1 MMETGQI
8 SESLLRTGCV
18 FPRDL
23 PRCGVATFAEY
34 YENANNS
41 QVFFYPLISTLPM
54 DPLVAFVITL
64 ALITIVSLWYR
75 ISAFF
80 TLIGGAVLFGLLAGM
95 TPDATMLGII
105 AGIGKVFSAFGII
118 ILCGAV
124 IAKLLQEQHLIE
136 EIVADI
142 RRYVKNPPVIA
153 GVSGYLLSV
162 PITCCITAFIML
174 TPILDSLEKDQTKKN
189 VLLYLA
195 AVGGI
200 ISYAL
205 VYPTP
210 VVIPLYEAFS
220 GGMSP
225 LLFDAVSIPLSLLL
239 LGGILLYFRF
249 VHPDAVNP
257 KNAES
262 RATSPE
268 SPGVGTPVLHQ
279 GTHWRAWAPFIA
291 ILIAIPVALLLLH
304 LSQMSMI
311 NFIMLVGAVTAIA
324 LASPSVRTQG
334 LSQGAKHAG
343 LIIFDICGAGALG
356 FVIVKSGF
364 AQQALSQMTL
374 LIPLIL
380 VPFILAALIE
390 TAQGSRVVTA
400 VITAEVLAGSA
411 VVSAIHPLPLILL
424 ISAGSCIVSYVTDP
438 FFWLVQRTTG
448 DDIQT
453 VVKNYTLPI
462 ALAGFGIFIVALAL
476 EYLVFR

>member
-1 MMETGQI
+1 
-8 SESLLRTGCV
+8 
-18 FPRDL
+18 
-23 PRCGVATFAEY
+23 
-34 YENANNS
+34 
-41 QVFFYPLISTLPM
+41 M
-54 DPLVAFVITL
+54 DPLPAFVITL
-64 ALITIVSLWYR
+64 ALITLVSLRYR
-75 ISAFF
+75 ISPFF

-105 AGIGKVFSAFGII
+105 AGVGKVFSAFGII

-124 IAKLLQEQHLIE
+124 MAKLLQEQHQIE

-153 GVSGYLLSV
+153 GFSGYLLSV
-162 PITCCITAFIML
+162 PITCCITAYIML
-174 TPILDSLEKDQTKKN
+174 NPILGSLEKDQKKRN

-210 VVIPLYEAFS
+210 VVIPLYDAFS

-225 LLFDAVSIPLSLLL
+225 LLFDAVSVPLSLLI
-239 LGGILLYFRF
+239 LGGILLYFRYAR
-249 VHPDAVNP
+249 PDAAIP
-257 KNAES
+257 EAAGSQEMTPG
-262 RATSPE
+262 TS
-268 SPGVGTPVLHQ
+268 VLCQ
-279 GTHWRAWAPFIA
+279 RIHWRAWAPFIA
-291 ILIAIPVALLLLH
+291 LLATIPVALLLLH
-304 LSQMSMI
+304 LSQVSMI
-311 NFIMLVGAVTAIA
+311 NVIMLVGAVTAIA
-324 LASPSVRTQG
+324 LAPHEVRAQG

-343 LIIFDICGAGALG
+343 MIIFDICGAGALG
-356 FVIVKSGF
+356 FVIVQSGF
-364 AQQALSQMTL
+364 AHITLSQLTI
-374 LIPLIL
+374 LIPVIF

-411 VVSAIHPLPLILL
+411 VAGAIHPLPLILL

-448 DDIQT
+448 DDIKT
-453 VVKNYTLPI
+453 VVINYTLPI
-462 ALAGFGIFIVALAL
+462 ALAGLGIFVVAVAL

>member
-1 MMETGQI
+1 M
-8 SESLLRTGCV
+8 
-18 FPRDL
+18 DL
-23 PRCGVATFAEY
+23 A
-34 YENANNS
+34 
-41 QVFFYPLISTLPM
+41 
-54 DPLVAFVITL
+54 VAFIITL
-64 ALITIVSLWYR
+64 ALITVVSLRYR
-75 ISAFF
+75 ISPFF

-95 TPDATMLGII
+95 TLDATMLGII
-105 AGIGKVFSAFGII
+105 AGVGKVFSAFGII
-118 ILCGAV
+118 ILCGAI
-124 IAKLLQEQHLIE
+124 IAKLLQEQHQTG

-142 RRYVKNPPVIA
+142 RHYVKNPPVIA
-153 GVSGYLLSV
+153 GVSGYLLAV
-162 PITCCITAFIML
+162 PITCCITAYIML
-174 TPILDSLEKDQTKKN
+174 NPILDSIEKDPIKRN

-200 ISYAL
+200 VSYAL

-225 LLFDAVSIPLSLLL
+225 VLFDAVTIPLSLLV

-249 VHPDAVNP
+249 ARPDAVSP
-257 KNAES
+257 D
-262 RATSPE
+262 TSAGE
-268 SPGVGTPVLHQ
+268 TVSGTPVPYK
-279 GTHWRAWAPFIA
+279 GIHWRAWAPFIA
-291 ILIAIPVALLLLH
+291 ILAAIPIGLLLLH
-304 LSQMSMI
+304 LSQVSMI
-311 NFIMLVGAVTAIA
+311 NVIMLVGAGTAIA
-324 LASPSVRTQG
+324 LATPSVRAQG

-356 FVIVKSGF
+356 FVIVRSGF
-364 AQQALSQMTL
+364 AQDTL
-374 LIPLIL
+374 GQLTLFIPLIL

-411 VVSAIHPLPLILL
+411 VVGAIHPIPLILL

-448 DDIQT
+448 DDVTT

-462 ALAGFGIFIVALAL
+462 ALAGVAIFVVAVAL

>member
-1 MMETGQI
+1 
-8 SESLLRTGCV
+8 
-18 FPRDL
+18 
-23 PRCGVATFAEY
+23 
-34 YENANNS
+34 
-41 QVFFYPLISTLPM
+41 M
-54 DPLVAFVITL
+54 DPLIAFVITL

-75 ISAFF
+75 ISPFF

-124 IAKLLQEQHLIE
+124 IAKLLQEQHQIE

-142 RRYVKNPPVIA
+142 RRYVKNPPVLA
-153 GVSGYLLSV
+153 GISGYLLAV
-162 PITCCITAFIML
+162 PITCCITAYIML
-174 TPILDSLEKDQTKKN
+174 NPILDSLEKDRTKRN

-195 AVGGI
+195 AVGSI

-205 VYPTP
+205 IYPTP
-210 VVIPLYEAFS
+210 VVIPLYDAFS
-220 GGMSP
+220 AGMSP
-225 LLFDAVSIPLSLLL
+225 LVFDAVSIPLSLIV
-239 LGGILLYFRF
+239 LGGVFLYFRF
-249 VHPDAVNP
+249 VNPGAVMPEN
-257 KNAES
+257 S
-262 RATSPE
+262 GSPAA
-268 SPGVGTPVLHQ
+268 SLQGPAAIIPVPEQ
-279 GTHWRAWAPFIA
+279 EIHWRAWAPFIA
-291 ILIAIPVALLLLH
+291 ILVAIPVAFLLLN
-304 LSQMSMI
+304 LSHMSMI

-324 LASPSVRTQG
+324 LASPAVRTQG

-343 LIIFDICGAGALG
+343 MIIFDICGAGALG

-364 AQQALSQMTL
+364 AQIALGQLTL
-374 LIPLIL
+374 LIPIIL

-411 VVSAIHPLPLILL
+411 VAGAIHPLPLILL

-438 FFWLVQRTTG
+438 YFWLVQRTTG
-448 DDIQT
+448 DDIRT

-462 ALAGFGIFIVALAL
+462 ALSGIGIFVVAVGL

>member
-1 MMETGQI
+1 
-8 SESLLRTGCV
+8 
-18 FPRDL
+18 
-23 PRCGVATFAEY
+23 
-34 YENANNS
+34 
-41 QVFFYPLISTLPM
+41 M
-54 DPLVAFVITL
+54 DPLLAFVITL

-75 ISAFF
+75 ISPFF
-80 TLIGGAVLFGLLAGM
+80 TLIGGAVLFGLLTGM

-124 IAKLLQEQHLIE
+124 IAKLLQEQHQIE
-136 EIVADI
+136 DIVADI

-153 GVSGYLLSV
+153 GVSGYILSV
-162 PITCCITAFIML
+162 AITCCITAYIML
-174 TPILDSLEKDQTKKN
+174 NPILDSLEKDRTKRN

-205 VYPTP
+205 IYPTP

-225 LLFDAVSIPLSLLL
+225 LLFDAVTIPLSLVLL
-239 LGGILLYFRF
+239 AGILLYFRF
-249 VHPDAVNP
+249 GQGDTAGMATAGSPNIP
-257 KNAES
+257 LES
-262 RATSPE
+262 SAAATPI
-268 SPGVGTPVLHQ
+268 LQQ
-279 GTHWRAWAPFIA
+279 GIHWRAWAPFIA
-291 ILIAIPVALLLLH
+291 ILIAIPVAFLLLH

-324 LASPSVRTQG
+324 FASPAVRAPG

-364 AQQALSQMTL
+364 AQIALGQMTL
-374 LIPLIL
+374 LIPIIL

-411 VVSAIHPLPLILL
+411 VVGAIHPLPLILL
-424 ISAGSCIVSYVTDP
+424 IGAGSCVVSYVTDP

-448 DDIQT
+448 DDIKT

-462 ALAGFGIFIVALAL
+462 ALAGIGIFIVAVAL

>member
-1 MMETGQI
+1 
-8 SESLLRTGCV
+8 
-18 FPRDL
+18 
-23 PRCGVATFAEY
+23 
-34 YENANNS
+34 
-41 QVFFYPLISTLPM
+41 M
-54 DPLVAFVITL
+54 DPLPAFVITL
-64 ALITIVSLWYR
+64 ALITLVSLRYR
-75 ISAFF
+75 ISPFF

-105 AGIGKVFSAFGII
+105 AGVGKVFSAFGII
-118 ILCGAV
+118 ILSGAV
-124 IAKLLQEQHLIE
+124 IAKLLQEQHHVE

-153 GVSGYLLSV
+153 GLSGYLLSV
-162 PITCCITAFIML
+162 PITCCITAYIML
-174 TPILDSLEKDQTKKN
+174 NPILDSLEKDRMKRN

-205 VYPTP
+205 IYPTP
-210 VVIPLYEAFS
+210 VVIPLYDAFS

-225 LLFDAVSIPLSLLL
+225 FLFDAVSVPLSLLIL
-239 LGGILLYFRF
+239 AGILLYFRF
-249 VHPDAVNP
+249 AHPDAVIP
-257 KNAES
+257 EAAHPQEM
-262 RATSPE
+262 TS
-268 SPGVGTPVLHQ
+268 VTPVPQ
-279 GTHWRAWAPFIA
+279 VGIHWRAWAPFIA
-291 ILIAIPVALLLLH
+291 ILIAIPVTILLLH
-304 LSQMSMI
+304 LSKVSMI
-311 NFIMLVGAVTAIA
+311 NAIMLAGAVTALA
-324 LASPSVRTQG
+324 LAPHEVRAQG

-364 AQQALSQMTL
+364 AQDALGQLML
-374 LIPLIL
+374 LVPVIL
-380 VPFILAALIE
+380 VPVILAAVIE

-411 VVSAIHPLPLILL
+411 VAGAIHPLPLILL

-448 DDIQT
+448 DDIGT

-462 ALAGFGIFIVALAL
+462 ALAGVAIFIVAVAL
-476 EYLVFR
+476 EYMVFR

>member
-1 MMETGQI
+1 
-8 SESLLRTGCV
+8 
-18 FPRDL
+18 
-23 PRCGVATFAEY
+23 
-34 YENANNS
+34 
-41 QVFFYPLISTLPM
+41 M
-54 DPLVAFVITL
+54 DPLPAFVITL
-64 ALITIVSLWYR
+64 ALITAVSLWYR
-75 ISAFF
+75 ISPFF

-124 IAKLLQEQHLIE
+124 IAKLLQEQHQIE
-136 EIVADI
+136 EIVTDI

-153 GVSGYLLSV
+153 GLSGYLLSV
-162 PITCCITAFIML
+162 PITCCITAYIML
-174 TPILDSLEKDQTKKN
+174 NPILDSIEKDRAKRN

-200 ISYAL
+200 TSYAL

-210 VVIPLYEAFS
+210 VIIPLFDAFS

-225 LLFDAVSIPLSLLL
+225 FLFDAVSIPLSLLV

-249 VHPDAVNP
+249 AHPDAVTP
-257 KNAES
+257 TLGPQETA
-262 RATSPE
+262 
-268 SPGVGTPVLHQ
+268 PGALVREG
-279 GTHWRAWAPFIA
+279 GIHWRAWAPFIT
-291 ILIAIPVALLLLH
+291 ILVTIPVALLLLH
-304 LSQMSMI
+304 LSQVSMI
-311 NFIMLVGAVTAIA
+311 NVIMLVGAVTAIA
-324 LASPSVRTQG
+324 LAPHEVRAQG

-364 AQQALSQMTL
+364 AQQALGQLTL
-374 LIPLIL
+374 LIPVIL

-411 VVSAIHPLPLILL
+411 VVGAIHPLPLILL
-424 ISAGSCIVSYVTDP
+424 ISAGSCMVSYVTDP

-448 DDIQT
+448 DDIGT

-462 ALAGFGIFIVALAL
+462 ALAGIAIFIVAVAL

>member
-1 MMETGQI
+1 
-8 SESLLRTGCV
+8 
-18 FPRDL
+18 
-23 PRCGVATFAEY
+23 
-34 YENANNS
+34 
-41 QVFFYPLISTLPM
+41 M
-54 DPLVAFVITL
+54 DPLPAFVITL
-64 ALITIVSLWYR
+64 ALITLVSLRYR
-75 ISAFF
+75 ITPFF

-105 AGIGKVFSAFGII
+105 AGVGRVFSAFGII

-124 IAKLLQEQHLIE
+124 IAKLLQEQHQIE
-136 EIVADI
+136 NIVADI
-142 RRYVKNPPVIA
+142 RRSVKNPPVIA
-153 GVSGYLLSV
+153 GFSGYLLSV
-162 PITCCITAFIML
+162 PITCCITAYIML
-174 TPILDSLEKDQTKKN
+174 NPILDSIEKDKTKRN

-210 VVIPLYEAFS
+210 VVIPLYDAFS

-225 LLFDAVSIPLSLLL
+225 LLFDAVSVPLSLLV

-249 VHPDAVNP
+249 ARPDAMIQEITGTQEPVSGNP
-257 KNAES
+257 V
-262 RATSPE
+262 PE
-268 SPGVGTPVLHQ
+268 EGI
-279 GTHWRAWAPFIA
+279 HWRAWAPFIA
-291 ILIAIPVALLLLH
+291 ILASIPVALLLLH
-304 LSQMSMI
+304 LSQVSMI
-311 NFIMLVGAVTAIA
+311 NVIMLVGAVTAIA
-324 LASPSVRTQG
+324 LAPREVRAQG

-356 FVIVKSGF
+356 FVIVQSGF
-364 AQQALSQMTL
+364 AQTALSQLTL
-374 LIPLIL
+374 LIPVIL

-424 ISAGSCIVSYVTDP
+424 ISAGSCMVSYVTDP

-448 DDIQT
+448 DDIGT

-462 ALAGFGIFIVALAL
+462 ALAGVAIFIVAVAL